1 MISLPYVQ
9 AMVAYNSAMNLDLYA
24 VAGRLS
30 DAERRRD
37 RGAFWRSIH
46 GTFSHLVWADLAW
59 MARFD
64 GWQPPAAPLDSSGD
78 LFDSFADMAAA
89 RADTDR
95 RIEAWAAGLDAAW
108 LVGDLSWFSAS
119 AGRDMT
125 KQRGLL
131 VMHLFNHQTHHRGQA
146 HAMLTAAGEKTGPT
160 DLPFV
165 VALGERRRGP
175 RHQTPAGRTVKRDM
189 PDRATRKPLP

>member
-9 AMVAYNSAMNLDLYA
+9 AMAAYNSAMNSDLYA

-46 GTFSHLVWADLAW
+46 GTFSHLVWGDLAW

-64 GWQPPAAPLDSSGD
+64 GWPAPTLPLAASGD
-78 LFDSFADMAAA
+78 LFDAFEDMAAA
-89 RADTDR
+89 RADIDR
-95 RIEAWAAGLDAAW
+95 RIEAWAAGLDPDW
-108 LVGDLSWFSAS
+108 LTGDLSWFSGAI
-119 AGRDMT
+119 GRDMR
-125 KQRGLL
+125 RGRALL
-131 VMHLFNHQTHHRGQA
+131 VVHMFNHQTHHRGQA
-146 HAMLTAAGEKTGPT
+146 HAMLTAAGEKTGAT

-165 VALGERRRGP
+165 LGP
-175 RHQTPAGRTVKRDM
+175 
-189 PDRATRKPLP
+189 